1 MGFTLKYS
9 EDLVAGL
16 LRKQINELR
25 MILRDLEEGRP
36 LPGDVSQKLKI
47 VEQQV
52 RWLRKV
58 WFDN

>member
-25 MILRDLEEGRP
+25 MILHDLEEGRP